1 MLDKLLNNKTII
13 DLLNSSILVD
23 ISLINIMLF
32 ALTVYVLVR
41 VFRYINNDDE

>member
-13 DLLNSSILVD
+13 GLLNSSILVD

-41 VFRYINNDDE
+41 VLRYVFEDDE

>member
-32 ALTVYVLVR
+32 ALTVYVLIR
-41 VFRYINNDDE
+41 VFRYIINDDE

>member
-41 VFRYINNDDE
+41 VLRYVFEDDE

>member
-1 MLDKLLNNKTII
+1 MLDKLLNNKKII